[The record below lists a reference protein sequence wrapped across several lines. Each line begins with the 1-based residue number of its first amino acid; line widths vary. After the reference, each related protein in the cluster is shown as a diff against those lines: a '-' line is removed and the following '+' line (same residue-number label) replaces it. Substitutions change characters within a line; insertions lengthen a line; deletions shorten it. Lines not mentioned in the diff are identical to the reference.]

1 MEVYIALVG
10 LLIIM
15 GITVGV
21 FYYLMESRQNAFVFG
36 SLSGLVLS
44 IATAGV
50 YWNHLSSW

>member
-36 SLSGLVLS
+36 SLGGLVLA

>member
-10 LLIIM
+10 LLMIM

-36 SLSGLVLS
+36 SLGGLVLS